1 MSGATGGWAG
11 RILRVDL
18 TAASLGS
25 VATAPYLPDY
35 VGGKGIA
42 TRIAWDELEPGTG
55 PYSPENLLM
64 FMTGPFSGTLA
75 PTSGKGTVCSVSP
88 RTLPDPWFTYSGMGG
103 NWTPELKYAGFD
115 GIVVRGAADEP
126 LYLWIEDGRAE
137 LRPAADLWGKDVFA
151 VQELLKE
158 RHGEAAQVIC
168 IGPAGEHRVVSAT
181 IHHRQKNC
189 AGMAGFGAVMG
200 AKNLKAIVIRGTGA
214 VQIADPQRFVEA
226 CKRVH
231 RLVHA
236 GPTETPVRMKMGPT
250 NIPCAHACP
259 FGCATRSHDVALRL
273 RGGKEK
279 RKNISVMCNGEAYEG
294 GWNWYQYPTPA
305 IEEQYAGELRTRA
318 VEGLGKQGGDELQL
332 LIETL
337 GLSGWSY
344 LTLRCWFLACLD
356 HGVGEIEGL
365 ELRPEELDFWLEL
378 FRMIAYREGLG
389 DLLADGLL
397 PACDRLELAR
407 RREED
412 RALARADVGVPVA
425 PRRSRLRAAA
435 QSPVD
440 LRHAALGDRLERP
453 PRVAPPDRVHPLLVP
468 SALRG
473 RLPARRPGQARGD
486 VHQGLRRPGDP
497 RARVRAPRRQD
508 PGHQVVRRPRPGQGL
523 PAAVRL
529 GLPPGAQRLRLG
541 AGARSRRRLLRR
553 RRRRGLHAGPAHR
566 AGHHH
571 RGPRPRGRA
580 DPQPRPRAPDPQ
592 QRPLARGRH
601 HGGVGLRV
609 PGEVR
614 RHAARSR
621 DVRPD
626 PRQLLRPPRLGP
638 RDRLA
643 DASQARGSSGCPDVA
658 DALELLSETGSSE
671 AGDARPRPEERE

>member
-1 MSGATGGWAG
+1 MSSPSGGWAG

-18 TAASLGS
+18 TAASVGS
-25 VATAPYLPDY
+25 TATAPYLPDY

-151 VQELLKE
+151 VQELLKV

-168 IGPAGEHRVVSAT
+168 IGPAGENRVVSAT

-214 VQIADPQRFVEA
+214 VPIADPARFVAA

-236 GPTETPVRMKMGPT
+236 GPTETPVRMQMGPT

-356 HGVGEIEGL
+356 HGVARDR
-365 ELRPEELDFWLEL
+365 RPPSS
-378 FRMIAYREGLG
+378 G
-389 DLLADGLL
+389 
-397 PACDRLELAR
+397 
-407 RREED
+407 
-412 RALARADVGVPVA
+412 
-425 PRRSRLRAAA
+425 RRSWT
-435 QSPVD
+435 S
-440 LRHAALGDRLERP
+440 
-453 PRVAPPDRVHPLLVP
+453 
-468 SALRG
+468 
-473 RLPARRPGQARGD
+473 
-486 VHQGLRRPGDP
+486 
-497 RARVRAPRRQD
+497 
-508 PGHQVVRRPRPGQGL
+508 
-523 PAAVRL
+523 
-529 GLPPGAQRLRLG
+529 
-541 AGARSRRRLLRR
+541 
-553 RRRRGLHAGPAHR
+553 
-566 AGHHH
+566 
-571 RGPRPRGRA
+571 
-580 DPQPRPRAPDPQ
+580 
-592 QRPLARGRH
+592 
-601 HGGVGLRV
+601 
-609 PGEVR
+609 
-614 RHAARSR
+614 
-621 DVRPD
+621 
-626 PRQLLRPPRLGP
+626 
-638 RDRLA
+638 
-643 DASQARGSSGCPDVA
+643 GSSCSA
-658 DALELLSETGSSE
+658 
-671 AGDARPRPEERE
+671 